1 LREATGQDVW
11 SDLRHRAEI
20 VFSHPNRW
28 GAEQQKFLKEAAVQ
42 AGIVTQ
48 EGTLHFVEEAE
59 AAASF
64 ALSKDATLDLKF
76 EVR

>member
-1 LREATGQDVW
+1 MW

-20 VFSHPNRW
+20 VFSHPGRW
-28 GAEQQKFLKEAAVQ
+28 RAKQQKFLEKAAMQ

-64 ALSKDATLDLKF
+64 ALSIDVTLDLKF

>member
-1 LREATGQDVW
+1 LREATGHDVW
-11 SDLRHRAEI
+11 TDLGHQAEI

-28 GAEQQKFLKEAAVQ
+28 GAEQQKFLEKAAMQ

-48 EGTLHFVEEAE
+48 EGALHFVEEAE

-64 ALSKDATLDLKF
+64 AFSVDVTLGLKF